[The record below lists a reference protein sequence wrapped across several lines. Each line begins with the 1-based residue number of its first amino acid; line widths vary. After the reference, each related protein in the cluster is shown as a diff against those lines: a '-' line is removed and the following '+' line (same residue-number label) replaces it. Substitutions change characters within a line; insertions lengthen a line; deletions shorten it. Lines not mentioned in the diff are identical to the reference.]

1 MQDIPLHQLP
11 DQIIS
16 EIQPTPVYRDSFR
29 YAGEALFFMGGQGE
43 HKALFAVARQPSIVE
58 KFKGEVRQLSLD
70 GSPLYLKTCPLTA
83 GNAQALRSTFSNLKP
98 VPLGVRASA
107 GFGDRLGLAT
117 PGHVMA
123 VRGTGI
129 APIFAQQSIREMNRT
144 HRTPGQVLDDAT
156 WGAFQAGWLAKVGAD
171 ADHIKTIE
179 EAALCADEGFSF
191 FTVDP
196 GANLDRNAKNASRGY
211 IEQKI
216 QALPWSELET
226 SQLGFEKPYLNQ
238 VVNLSSVHFVIDW
251 ERLWRFMATYAAA
264 LVQVKMMYRNVVENL
279 GEGNFDFEISVDET
293 ETPTSASDH
302 YLFAMELRRMRVRWT
317 SLAPRFS
324 GRFEKGVDYIGDLHI
339 LAGELNQHAEI
350 SRELGPYKI
359 SLHSGSDKFS
369 IYPIAAQALGNLFH
383 LKTAGT
389 SYLEAL
395 RTVAQTNPELFRKI
409 LIISAGR
416 YATDRS
422 SYHVSAETS
431 NLSAF
436 TGLKDGNLA
445 ELLDNFDVR
454 QILHVTFGSVIS
466 AQEEMGGPNFGSLLK
481 RELFETETQYY
492 SQLKAHF
499 TRHLAPF
506 VSGGSSAR

>member
-1 MQDIPLHQLP
+1 
-11 DQIIS
+11 
-16 EIQPTPVYRDSFR
+16 
-29 YAGEALFFMGGQGE
+29 MGGQGE
-43 HKALFAVARQPSIVE
+43 HKALYVVTRQPSFAE
-58 KFKGEVRQLSLD
+58 SFKGEVRQVPIGRS
-70 GSPLYLKTCPLTA
+70 SLYLKTCLLTP

-98 VPLGVRASA
+98 APLGVRASA

-144 HRTPGQVLDDAT
+144 HRTPRQVLDDAT
-156 WGAFQAGWLAKVGAD
+156 WGAFQAGWLAEVGAD
-171 ADHIKTIE
+171 ADHIKTVE
-179 EAALCADEGFSF
+179 EADLCAEEGFSF
-191 FTVDP
+191 YTVDP
-196 GANLDRNAKNASRGY
+196 GANLDQDAKNAPQGY
-211 IEQKI
+211 IRQKLHD
-216 QALPWSELET
+216 LPWSELEIN
-226 SQLGFEKPYLNQ
+226 QLDAEKSYLGQ
-238 VVNLSSVHFVIDW
+238 VVHLPSVYFVIDR
-251 ERLWRFMATYAAA
+251 ERLWRFMATYASA
-264 LVQVKMMYRNVVENL
+264 LVQVKRMYRHIAEKL

-293 ETPTSASDH
+293 ETPTSPSDH
-302 YLFAMELRRMRVRWT
+302 YLFAMELRRMGVRWT

-324 GRFEKGVDYIGDLHI
+324 GRFEKGVDYIGDLQM
-339 LAGELNQHAEI
+339 LAGELKQHAEI
-350 SRELGPYKI
+350 SQQLRPYKI

-409 LIISAGR
+409 MIFSAR
-416 YATDRS
+416 RFATDRA

-431 NLSAF
+431 NLPMIPS
-436 TGLKDGNLA
+436 LKDVDLA
-445 ELLDNFDVR
+445 ELLDNFDAR

-466 AQEEMGGPNFGSLLK
+466 SQEEVGGPNLGSLL
-481 RELFETETQYY
+481 RLELLEAESKYY
-492 SQLKAHF
+492 RQLNAHF

-506 VSGGSSAR
+506 VTGGPSAK